1 MENKGRGLGLM
12 GEFEGKPNW
21 YGGQVQQI
29 AHIRNSDQ
37 SESPFHIYL
46 ETMEQRKSNRCARV
60 LSSQCCLQLK
70 VPKDMMHG
78 PISEKLRKFL
88 SRKFIICGRTFL
100 PFHAKEEK
108 VYMMQSNED
117 FERKPQDWC
126 GDHHRMS
133 LASFIAW
140 HNPLDLN
147 YKQVR
152 SLNSVMAHHP

>member
-1 MENKGRGLGLM
+1 M

-147 YKQVR
+147 YKQV
-152 SLNSVMAHHP
+152 